1 MRAKH
6 LIASLGLVNG
16 NLAVGTGFGVVFEKG
31 NRSDGV
37 RIADMVGIIATG
49 LEFPAIVAGV
59 FVTDAALPGGRDEAV
74 AVGISA
80 AMDELIGVI
89 GINRRRIM
97 TLQLTFC
104 LYEIVFALVEC
115 FDLFIDIPD
124 LSVNVLDELFMNDG
138 GLCGR
143 KHGLFL
149 GEENVLLM
157 LCEFASEEGFGKTE
171 MLKLRMSEL
180 CVAEHALWNR
190 HIVATEEG
198 LVAFAAGCFVA
209 RMKVAANRFVIV
221 CIEALKADGTGRI
234 VHDDGKK

>member
-1 MRAKH
+1 

-157 LCEFASEEGFGKTE
+157 LCELASEEGLSKTE
-171 MLKLRMSEL
+171 VLKLRMGEL
-180 CVAEHALWNR
+180 SAAEEALGNR
-190 HIVATEEG
+190 DIIATEEG
-198 LVAFAAGCFVA
+198 LVAGATGG
-209 RMKVAANRFVIV
+209 
-221 CIEALKADGTGRI
+221 LGTGVQRATNGFAVGGI
-234 VHDDGKK
+234 E